1 MVELAAVNRV
11 VEGSNPPPPAIH
23 NRIELQQFFIISQLE
38 EGLV

>member
-1 MVELAAVNRV
+1 MRLTVNQNV
-11 VEGSNPPPPAIH
+11 VGSSPTGGAIH